1 MSNIKQ
7 PFRWQGSKVR
17 MLSKILPIIESAR
30 GDAPVY
36 VEPFGGSGAVLNA
49 LKPVEIEVYNDADER
64 LADFFRALADD
75 EALAKMKRWGE
86 TFPQSRAI
94 YDEMKRDW
102 IKSPELAKRGFAT
115 FYVQSFSFG
124 GKPFDSFGFARK
136 IYTGHGSN
144 LSASYCG
151 RVAELDAFAKRFR
164 FVNIERLDWRQC
176 VAKYDSEQA
185 FFYFDPPY
193 STGTQKFYRHDLPL
207 VDHAELVETLLS
219 VRGRCALSCYSNDV
233 YAPLERAGWR
243 RYDFEASSSV
253 RLSTDNL
260 GDSRRRVETFYVK
273 PADVPVL

>member
-7 PFRWQGSKVR
+7 PFRWVGSKVR

-36 VEPFGGSGAVLNA
+36 VEPFGGSGSVLNA
-49 LKPVEIEVYNDADER
+49 LKPVKIEVYNDADER

-124 GKPFDSFGFARK
+124 GKPFDSYGYVRRVSSSHDVRHGQSYKNRLAGF
-136 IYTGHGSN
+136 
-144 LSASYCG
+144 
-151 RVAELDAFAKRFR
+151 DAFAERFR
-164 FVNIERLDWRQC
+164 FVNIERGDWRRC
-176 VAKYDSEQA
+176 VLKYDSEQA
-185 FFYFDPPY
+185 FFYLDPPY
-193 STGTQKFYRHDLPL
+193 CEKQKGFYRSDLPL

-219 VRGRCALSCYSNDV
+219 VRGGVALSCYSSDV
-233 YAPLERAGWR
+233 YAPLERAGWK

-253 RLSTDNL
+253 RLTTDNL
-260 GDSRRRVETFYVK
+260 GDQRRRVETLLVK
-273 PADVPVL
+273 P

>member
-1 MSNIKQ
+1 MGNIRQ

-36 VEPFGGSGAVLNA
+36 VEPFGGSGAVINA
-49 LKPVEIEVYNDADER
+49 LKPVKIEVYNDADER
-64 LADFFRALADD
+64 LVDFFRALADD
-75 EALAKMKRWGE
+75 DSREKMERWGE

-136 IYTGHGSN
+136 IYTTHDNN
-144 LSASYCG
+144 LFAAYSG
-151 RVAELDAFAKRFR
+151 RVAALDAFAERFR

-176 VAKYDSEQA
+176 VDKYDSEQA

-193 STGTQKFYRHDLPL
+193 CGKQKGFYRRGLPI

-219 VRGRCALSCYSNDV
+219 VRGGAALSCYSNDV
-233 YAPLERAGWR
+233 YAPLEHAGWE
-243 RYDFEASSSV
+243 RYDFKASSSV

-260 GDSRRRVETFYVK
+260 ADSRLRVETLYVK
-273 PADVPVL
+273 SY